1 MCLPVSQFV
10 TPPRSEEVELAR
22 RGKEKKHTKKKATQK
37 AKLSAV
43 DSVSKLKA
51 SRCCQTLG
59 ASLETLAR
67 PRRANRGDGPDQNG
81 NGVALSE
88 QPIHRPRQTP
98 TL

>member
-22 RGKEKKHTKKKATQK
+22 RGKEKKHTQKKKTTQK

-43 DSVSKLKA
+43 DSVSKSKA

-67 PRRANRGDGPDQNG
+67 LIEAT
-81 NGVALSE
+81 A
-88 QPIHRPRQTP
+88 PIKMEMVLR
-98 TL
+98 